1 MANDNTSKPSNLYCC
16 AGDGVAPSSSFVP
29 VVPFEG
35 SFLDDRT
42 AQGLPFV
49 PISSLSSSATS
60 DDDIL
65 LSPPAYNSIFPPSPP
80 LSATSTSPTES
91 FILGRVA
98 NRKGATAPALLTPPA
113 EPECAAAFFPEVA
126 PASSALLAALYPA
139 HASIHQLPVE
149 AVELSDLLGAGWHGC
164 VVDNPHAGTRT
175 LYVGGGSEL
184 AAVELRES
192 IIAVLERA
200 EADLACSGVVLALD
214 KKDADGELGGLVH
227 QLLYLGCTVVS
238 DHETTGLPN
247 EQFLLLGM
255 DV

>member
-1 MANDNTSKPSNLYCC
+1 MANDNTSKPSNLY
-16 AGDGVAPSSSFVP
+16 GPDGATRAENQAPLLKEHGLRAYVR
-29 VVPFEG
+29 G
-35 SFLDDRT
+35 T

-49 PISSLSSSATS
+49 PISSLSSATS

-91 FILGRVA
+91 FILGRAA